1 MQFKAGDDVRD
12 AGLITPASIERF
24 DNIAYGSDATW
35 QVLDV
40 YRPKGTIAPVDVVP
54 TSPTVPADFVAES
67 AAFGSAASTGVAT
80 ANGEAS
86 SDGAASANPGVPKT
100 LPVIVSVHGG
110 GWVYGD
116 KERYQWYCMDLASR
130 GFVVV
135 NFTYRLAPEFKFPAS
150 MEDTCAAF
158 SWTLAHI
165 GEYGGDA
172 TRIFAVGDSAGG
184 HMLGLFCNLCTN
196 PYYAARLALDVPK
209 DFAPTAVAINCGVA
223 EVKLTDDPVD
233 LTSGLMVDFLEG
245 GGTDEE
251 LDLINVV
258 EHVTAAFPPAFVMTC
273 DGDFLYDQ
281 AFPLVAR
288 LRELKVVHEL
298 HVYGGKDE
306 PLSHVF
312 HCNMRSE
319 DARRCNDDECRF
331 FRRFV

>member
-1 MQFKAGDDVRD
+1 MSTLSDVVRSQFKAGDDVRD
-12 AGLITPASIERF
+12 AGLVTPAGIERF
-24 DNIAYGSDATW
+24 DDIAYGPDAAW

-40 YRPKGTIAPVDVVP
+40 YRPKSAPAP
-54 TSPTVPADFVAES
+54 TSPTAPQ
-67 AAFGSAASTGVAT
+67 
-80 ANGEAS
+80 
-86 SDGAASANPGVPKT
+86 P

-110 GWVYGD
+110 AWVYGD

-150 MEDTCAAF
+150 MEDTCAVFA
-158 SWTLAHI
+158 WTLAHI
-165 GEYGGDA
+165 AEYGGDPQ
-172 TRIFAVGDSAGG
+172 RIFAVGDSAGG

-196 PYYAARLALDVPK
+196 PAYAALLDLDVPEG
-209 DFAPTAVAINCGVA
+209 FAPVAVAINCGANEIVIS
-223 EVKLTDDPVD
+223 DDPND
-233 LTSGLMVDFLEG
+233 LTSGLMGDFLKD

-251 LDLINVV
+251 LNLIDVGG
-258 EHVTAAFPPAFVMTC
+258 HVTAAFPPAFIMTC

-281 AFPLVAR
+281 AFPLAAK

-298 HVYGGKDE
+298 HVYAGLSE
-306 PLSHVF
+306 PLPHVF